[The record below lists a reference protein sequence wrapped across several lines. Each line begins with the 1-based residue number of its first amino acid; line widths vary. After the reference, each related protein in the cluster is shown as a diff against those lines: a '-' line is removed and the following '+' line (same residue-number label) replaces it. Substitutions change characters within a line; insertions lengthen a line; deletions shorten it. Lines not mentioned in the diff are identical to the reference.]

1 MFYINMNTSH
11 LTVIWHVEDLT
22 EFQTYLCV
30 FVCLLLNEINK

>member
-22 EFQTYLCV
+22 EFQNISVCFCL
-30 FVCLLLNEINK
+30 FVTE